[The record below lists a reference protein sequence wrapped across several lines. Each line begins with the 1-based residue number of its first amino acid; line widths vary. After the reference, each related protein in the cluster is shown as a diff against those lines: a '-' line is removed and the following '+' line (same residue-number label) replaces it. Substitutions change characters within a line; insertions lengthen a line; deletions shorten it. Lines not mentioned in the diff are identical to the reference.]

1 MHHHHSVRQDDA
13 EAQKLSHDY
22 FLKYVLTF
30 QMSTREKGWMP
41 TKLSYAK
48 STRIKQA
55 QGFQEIG

>member
-13 EAQKLSHDY
+13 EAQKLLHDY
-22 FLKYVLTF
+22 FLKYVVTF